1 HGAGGVPRPRRI
13 VAQELADRALEVRHR
28 HGLAVLPDREHAR
41 FRADRVDVGARGPVA
56 AGRQHAV
63 IDLAGDVHLSGMNL
77 EDRHTGFG
85 TRHRNHVDAVEP
97 SWPQKGLITAF
108 WTIARPG

>member
-1 HGAGGVPRPRRI
+1 M
-13 VAQELADRALEVRHR
+13 
-28 HGLAVLPDREHAR
+28 
-41 FRADRVDVGARGPVA
+41 DVGARGPVA

-85 TRHRNHVDAVEP
+85 TRQRDVVDAVEP
-97 SWPQKGLITAF
+97 SRPQERFVEAV
-108 WTIARPG
+108 WTLPPPDDLDLSERVEAVEVREELHQRPLDLAISGRRDLEA